1 MRAPVNKLIR
11 GFSRRGIS
19 RFCMP
24 GHKGKRYT
32 GCEKLD
38 VTEVLGVTDAYT
50 ESERYATEIFG
61 TAATLYSSEGS
72 TLSIKAMLAILKK
85 QKPEGRLTILAARNA
100 HRAFLYGA
108 AVLDADII
116 WLYPEEYTHLS
127 ACDITPKR
135 LRTAL
140 TECDPTPDAVYV
152 TSPDYLGNILDVKG
166 LAEVCHEYS
175 IPLLVDNAHGA
186 YLRFLEP
193 SLHPMDLGAD
203 MCADSAHK
211 TLPVLTGGA
220 YLHINKSA
228 EHLVADARE
237 AMTLF
242 ASTSPSHLIGASL
255 DRCNS
260 YLSGTYPKRLEKCI
274 ALIDKV
280 KSRLQA
286 HGCPTESS
294 EPLKIVLDPRK
305 YLYTGVGFS
314 KILRKFKIEPEMV
327 DDEYAVLMA
336 TPDNTLRD
344 YLRLLLAMRYI
355 RKNPE
360 LRELPELAPITPSAP
375 ARKMSAREAI
385 LAPHELISTDDA
397 LGRVVGAPT
406 VSFPPCVPIL
416 VSGEVIGSAELELL
430 KRYGITSVEVV
441 RE

>member
-1 MRAPVNKLIR
+1 
-11 GFSRRGIS
+11 
-19 RFCMP
+19 MP

-38 VTEVLGVTDAYT
+38 VTEVMGVTDAYT

-108 AVLDADII
+108 AMLDADII

-127 ACDITPKR
+127 ACDITPQR
-135 LRTAL
+135 LRAAL
-140 TECDPTPDAVYV
+140 AECDSLPDAVYV
-152 TSPDYLGNILDVKG
+152 TSPDYLGNILDIRG
-166 LAEVCHEYS
+166 LSEVCHEYS

-186 YLRFLEP
+186 YLHFLEP
-193 SLHPMDLGAD
+193 SFHPMDLGAD

-220 YLHINKSA
+220 YLHISRRAAHFVK
-228 EHLVADARE
+228 DARE
-237 AMTLF
+237 AMSLF

-260 YLSGTYPKRLEKCI
+260 YLEGAYPKRLEKCI

-280 KSRLQA
+280 KSKLQA
-286 HGCPTESS
+286 LGCPTESS
-294 EPLKIVLDPRK
+294 EPLKIVFDPRK
-305 YLYTGVGFS
+305 YLYTGYGFS
-314 KILRKFKIEPEMV
+314 EILRKFKIEPEMV
-327 DDEYAVLMA
+327 DDEYAVLMTA
-336 TPDNTLRD
+336 PDNTLTD
-344 YLRLLLAMRYI
+344 YIRLIRAMRHI

-360 LRELPELAPITPSAP
+360 LSKLPEPTPLTPSTP
-375 ARKMSAREAI
+375 TRKMSVREAI
-385 LAPHELISTDDA
+385 LSPHELVPTENA

-441 RE
+441 LE